1 MPLPLAGEAE
11 PARSAGRVRAGA
23 GLSPRSNPLPQ
34 AGEGVFPD
42 VVLSLRG
49 VTKRFGPLVA
59 NDGID
64 LDLRCGEILALLGEN
79 GAGKT
84 TLMNILFGHYVA
96 DEGRIAVAEPGG
108 SLEPLPPG
116 SPRAALH
123 AGVGMVHQHFALAES
138 LTVIENVVL
147 GTEPLLSPRLKLRAA
162 RQKLGRLM
170 DESGLSVPPD
180 ARVSRLS
187 VGERQ
192 RVEILKVL
200 YRDARVLVLDESTA
214 VLTPQEVD
222 GLFAV
227 LRRLAGRGLGI
238 VFISHKLNEVLA
250 IADRVAVLRHGRKV
264 ADRPIADADRRSLAA
279 LMVGRE
285 VAQSRREPRAAGEVL
300 LALERVTVRPEKGG
314 VGLHEASLA
323 VRAGE
328 IVGIAGVS
336 GNGQAAL
343 AGVVAGTATA
353 GAGTLTLAGTPVAA
367 PSPRTMNDAGVA
379 CIPEDRHR
387 DGIVGSLSVAENLAL
402 ETLGSP
408 DVRRA
413 GFLRFDRLRG
423 RAEAAIAAY
432 DIRCPGPEAP
442 IRLLSGGN
450 IQKVILARVLDRDPR
465 VILANQP
472 TRGLDVGAAA
482 EVHRRLLDARM
493 RGAGVVLISEDLD
506 ELLALS
512 DRIAVIARGR
522 LTAAE
527 PVEALTRE
535 RIGLLMAG
543 HGEDEAA

>member
-1 MPLPLAGEAE
+1 MI
-11 PARSAGRVRAGA
+11 S
-23 GLSPRSNPLPQ
+23 
-34 AGEGVFPD
+34 PD
-42 VVLSLRG
+42 VVLSLKG
-49 VTKRFGPLVA
+49 ITKRFGFLVA

-64 LDLRCGEILALLGEN
+64 LDLGQGEILALLGEN

-96 DEGRIAVAEPGG
+96 DEGTIAVAGPDGR
-108 SLEPLPPG
+108 LEPLPPG
-116 SPRAALH
+116 SPRAALT

-138 LTVIENVVL
+138 LSVIENVVL
-147 GTEPLLSPRLKLRAA
+147 GTESLLSSRLKLRAA
-162 RQKLGRLM
+162 HRKLERLM
-170 DESGLSVPPD
+170 AGSGLMVAPD

-187 VGERQ
+187 VGEKQ

-200 YRDARVLVLDESTA
+200 YRDARILVLDEPTA

-222 GLFAV
+222 GLFSV
-227 LRRLAGRGLGI
+227 LRRLSVSGLGI
-238 VFISHKLNEVLA
+238 VFISHKLGEVLE

-264 ADRPIADADRRSLAA
+264 ADQPVADADRRSLAT

-285 VAQSRREPRAAGEVL
+285 IAQSRREPRAAGDVL
-300 LALERVTVRPEKGG
+300 LALERVTVRPDRGG
-314 VGLHEASLA
+314 VGLMEASLT

-343 AGVVAGTATA
+343 AGVIAGTRAA
-353 GAGTLTLAGTPVAA
+353 DAGTLTLAGSPVLA
-367 PSPRTMNDAGVA
+367 PSPQAMNDAGVA
-379 CIPEDRHR
+379 RIPEDRHR

-402 ETLGSP
+402 ETLDSP

-413 GFLRFDRLRG
+413 GFLRFDRLRA
-423 RAEAAIAAY
+423 RAEEAIAAY

-450 IQKVILARVLDRDPR
+450 IQKVILARVLDRNPR

-482 EVHRRLLDARM
+482 EVHRRFLDARM
-493 RGAGVVLISEDLD
+493 RGAGVILISEDLD
-506 ELLALS
+506 ELLALC
-512 DRIAVIARGR
+512 DRIAAIARGR
-522 LTAAE
+522 LTRAE

-535 RIGLLMAG
+535 LIGLLMAG
-543 HGEDEAA
+543 QGEDEAA